1 MTASDEVPTPVQEL
15 TYMEASAELDEIVRF
30 FEQRDVDVDHL
41 VSRLV
46 RATAIIEELDAR
58 LRRTRLQVEQL
69 VPRLAAV
76 ASDERVPDEREPR
89 AAEGARRPSTP
100 DGASTAQRPSMPE
113 LF

>member
-1 MTASDEVPTPVQEL
+1 MTDSNADVPVGEM
-15 TYMEASAELDEIVRF
+15 TYTEASAELDDIVRF
-30 FEQRDVDVDHL
+30 FEQRDVDVDQL

-76 ASDERVPDEREPR
+76 VADDRE
-89 AAEGARRPSTP
+89 AGTGATP
-100 DGASTAQRPSMPE
+100 GM
-113 LF
+113 F